1 MPTDRKHGVG
11 RRRFIRTCVSAAAA
25 VTANSGVLAHQGVGM
40 KPYEPVTLAD
50 ADGQPL
56 RSDQLAA
63 GECHVFFYPY
73 VTTPCFLVN
82 LGKPT
87 NSDVTLKTERGNS
100 YRWQG
105 GVGPER
111 SIVAFS
117 AICAHMMTYPAQAV
131 SFINYRHNAVR
142 FVNTNKKKSERS
154 QVIYCC
160 SERSVYDPANGAQ
173 VLGGPAPQPLAA
185 IHLEFDTA
193 AGGLQALGT
202 YGGELFDQFINSF
215 EFRLA
220 LEFRITNISQRVTG
234 MTTVIPCAEFSQ
246 TQVLC

>member
-1 MPTDRKHGVG
+1 MTVDRKHGAG

-25 VTANSGVLAHQGVGM
+25 VSASPGLLAQQGATM
-40 KPYEPVTLAD
+40 KPYDPVTLAD
-50 ADGQPL
+50 ANGRPL
-56 RSDQLAA
+56 RVDQLAA
-63 GECHVFFYPY
+63 GECYVFFYPY
-73 VTTPCFLVN
+73 VTTPCFLMN

-87 NSDVTLKTERGNS
+87 DSDVTLRTERGNS

-117 AICAHMMTYPAQAV
+117 AICAHKMTYPSESV

-142 FVNTNKKKSERS
+142 FVNSKKEQSERS

-160 SERSVYDPANGAQ
+160 SERSVYDPAKGAQ

-185 IHLEFDTA
+185 IHLEYDTD
-193 AGGLQALGT
+193 AGSLQALGT
-202 YGGELFDQFINSF
+202 YGGELFDQFINAF

-220 LEFRITNISQRVTG
+220 LDFRITNISQRVTG
-234 MTTVIPCAEFSQ
+234 ATTVIPSAEYSEIQ
-246 TQVLC
+246 ILC